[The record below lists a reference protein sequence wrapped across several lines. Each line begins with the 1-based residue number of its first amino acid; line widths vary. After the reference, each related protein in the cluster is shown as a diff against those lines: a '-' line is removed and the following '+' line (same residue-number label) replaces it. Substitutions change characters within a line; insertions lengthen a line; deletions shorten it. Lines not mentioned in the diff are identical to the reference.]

1 MRIRIRTRDKF
12 KDRDDGT
19 NLRTIMCIL
28 KVPEPGSEL
37 GTSLRIVGEIY
48 SFTYTIVHTLSFV
61 FWIQIII
68 KVSNSTS
75 NKSKFDIKLQY
86 AD

>member
-1 MRIRIRTRDKF
+1 
-12 KDRDDGT
+12 
-19 NLRTIMCIL
+19 MCIL

-68 KVSNSTS
+68 KVLNPTS
-75 NKSKFDIKLQY
+75 DKSELDIKLQY